1 MVQLRGT
8 RQAGGGTH
16 AGRTDVS
23 AEFFALAFTAAL
35 NPKLLA
41 IDLLLIEN
49 RRPRA
54 MFLCILAG
62 GIATGATIGLIDV
75 LLVHADHIRSQGKPS
90 AAVDLALG
98 LILLVLGALTLT
110 GVITRLG
117 AALRARRGRSQKTN
131 NDSSDSDSW
140 ATRVLGEPR
149 LGLAVLI
156 GVLIGLPG
164 AAYLTALRNLVA
176 GMYPTAT
183 LIVAVF
189 AFVVIEFLLIII
201 PWLCLELWPAGTAAR
216 LKRAQDWL
224 AGHVAQLIGWICI
237 LLGAYLTVSATVRL
251 A

>member
-1 MVQLRGT
+1 M
-8 RQAGGGTH
+8 
-16 AGRTDVS
+16 S

-41 IDLLLIEN
+41 IDLLLVEN

-62 GIATGATIGLIDV
+62 GMATGVTIGLVDV
-75 LLVHADHIRSQGKPS
+75 LLVHADHITSQAEPS

-98 LILLVLGALTLT
+98 VILLVLGALTLT
-110 GVITRLG
+110 GVITRLA
-117 AALRARRGRSQKTN
+117 AALRARRARPEKTTK
-131 NDSSDSDSW
+131 DSSDSW
-140 ATRVLGEPR
+140 ATRVLREPR

-164 AAYLTALRNLVA
+164 AAYLTALHNLVA
-176 GMYPTAT
+176 GKYPTAT

-189 AFVVIEFLLIII
+189 VFIVIEFLLIII
-201 PWLCLELWPAGTAAR
+201 PWLCLELWPAGTAVR
-216 LKRAQDWL
+216 LKRAQDWVT
-224 AGHVAQLIGWICI
+224 GHVAQLIGWICL
-237 LLGAYLTVSATVRL
+237 LLGAYLTVSAAVRL